1 MSHYREIADLMNA
14 QNPAEQL
21 RQQRR
26 ILNEVYG
33 SPYDRVQAAAAR
45 RQQGGVLDLPPIDLL
60 AGHIAAHAARM
71 GGERAAYAYLDDLTR
86 AVNNELRRTKKGT

>member
-1 MSHYREIADLMNA
+1 MSHYREIADLMSA

-33 SPYDRVQAAAAR
+33 SPYDRVQGAAAR
-45 RQQGGVLDLPPIDLL
+45 RMALDRTHTAPE
-60 AGHIAAHAARM
+60 AIAQTVVAAVH
-71 GGERAAYAYLDDLTR
+71 GDARAAYAWLDNLTR
-86 AVNNELRRTKKGT
+86 AVHHELRRTDQKGT